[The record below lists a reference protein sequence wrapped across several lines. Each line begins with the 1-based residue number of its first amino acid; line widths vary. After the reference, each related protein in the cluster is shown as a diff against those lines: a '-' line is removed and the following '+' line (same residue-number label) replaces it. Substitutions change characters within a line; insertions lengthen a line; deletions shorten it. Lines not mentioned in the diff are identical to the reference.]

1 MDMIQETNS
10 QRAQIIIITITIIS
24 NGFQASLA
32 IYPISVA
39 PHPSTHPPPRSP
51 RPLPAPAP
59 TAPPAPP
66 PPPAAAIHNFQK
78 SPAEI
83 SDILVVMP
91 THNRH

>member
-24 NGFQASLA
+24 NGFKTSLA

-39 PHPSTHPPPRSP
+39 PHPSTYPPPRSP
-51 RPLPAPAP
+51 RPLPAPP
-59 TAPPAPP
+59 LTPSP
-66 PPPAAAIHNFQK
+66 PPPAAAANHNFQK

-83 SDILVVMP
+83 SDIPVVMT